1 MIARHFL
8 NTIVGL
14 AVAQTLFFTC
24 AQAVELTHGPMIG
37 HTTDTTARVWIRA
50 DGLCRLQVRTVGPGG
65 KIITSEGIRLVEADN
80 FCGSVVLKSLSPS
93 TRYGY
98 RIILNNEEKSPS
110 VSQEFTTF
118 PPEQQRGILRVGF
131 GHSLIGPGNQTTW
144 RSIAEKKPNLFIL
157 MGDNIYSNTTDP
169 ARQRQMYLQFRA
181 DPHFRAFAATTP
193 IYVIWDDHDY
203 GKNNSDRTQQG
214 KERSLRTFNEM
225 WANPPSHAGRAKG
238 IWTRFS
244 IGSSAFFLLDVR
256 YHRSPNGDPDGP
268 DKTMLG
274 AEQRTW
280 LLDQLAASS
289 ETFKFIVSG
298 SSWNCGGAESWNHP
312 FLHEYDT
319 ILAGIASKRIGGI
332 ILLGGDQHFH
342 KIGVRPAESWG
353 GYDLHEWMAGQLWNS
368 EETQK
373 RTGCPRGFGIITI
386 DTNAAPATSR
396 LEFFD
401 EHGKPRLGRRILYT
415 TPGALR
421 ALWDSPPGATKD
433 VPRSSD
439 GELRPA
445 TSGPLWEAL
454 PATTGETLTEE
465 NLKWPVTQSIMRI
478 SASGRS
484 SMHSSENDAAVWR
497 QRKSAATKRR
507 MKIRSD

>member
-1 MIARHFL
+1 MIGKHFL
-8 NTIVGL
+8 KTIVAL
-14 AVAQTLFFTC
+14 VTAQALSVSYTC
-24 AQAVELTHGPMIG
+24 AADLTHGPMIG
-37 HTTDTTARVWIRA
+37 HTTGTTARIWIRA
-50 DGLCRLQVRTVGPGG
+50 DGPCRFQVRAVPAMG
-65 KIITSEGIRLVEADN
+65 KAITTEEISLVKSDN
-80 FCGSVVLKSLSPS
+80 FCGSVVLKGLSHS
-93 TRYGY
+93 TTYGY
-98 RIILNNEEKSPS
+98 RIILNNKEQRPS
-110 VSQEFTTF
+110 VLQEFTTF
-118 PPEQQRGILRVGF
+118 PAENRPAIVRVGF
-131 GHSLIGPGNQTTW
+131 GHSLIGPGQQTTW
-144 RSIAEKKPNLFIL
+144 RSIAEKKPDLFIL
-157 MGDNIYSNTTDP
+157 MGDNIYSNTTEP
-169 ARQRQMYLQFRA
+169 AKQRRMYLQFRA

-193 IYVIWDDHDY
+193 TYAIWDDHDY
-203 GKNNSDRTQQG
+203 GTNNSDRTQQG
-214 KERSLRTFNEM
+214 KETSLKTFNEI
-225 WANPPSHAGRAKG
+225 WANHLSQAGQARG

-244 IGSSAFFLLDVR
+244 IGGSAFFLLDVR

-274 AEQRTW
+274 AEQRAW

-298 SSWNCGGAESWNHP
+298 SSWNCGGVESWNHP

-319 ILAGIASKRIGGI
+319 ILTGIARKRIGGI

-353 GYDLHEWMAGQLWNS
+353 GYDLHEWMAGQLWNE

-373 RTGCPRGFGIITI
+373 RTGTLRGFGIITI
-386 DTNAAPATSR
+386 DTKAAPATSR

-401 EHGKPRLGRRILYT
+401 EHGKPRLGRRIPYT

-421 ALWDSPPGATKD
+421 ALWNSPPGASKE

-454 PATTGETLTEE
+454 PATTGEMLTEE
-465 NLKWPVTQSIMRI
+465 NLKWP
-478 SASGRS
+478 AS
-484 SMHSSENDAAVWR
+484 
-497 QRKSAATKRR
+497 KP
-507 MKIRSD
+507 